1 MSKFSRRLQSLA
13 DKATQFKQVI
23 ESVPPKVSDIRDAL
37 LTTTGQLQQMRADVQ
52 SAVAGLQADT
62 EEKLLQTLREID
74 AGAETFRE
82 AGFELTGVDME
93 LGLNRR
99 LIAHL
104 GWVEDV
110 PESTLRSVL
119 SSCQSQRTLHAMLS
133 AVVQAGKL
141 ADQVKL
147 TNLGCEE
154 LVVHVGPAPTV
165 RICWRSAGEEEEAA
179 SSPVTTHAASPPA
192 TPAAAT
198 SAFTSSSYFE
208 PRRAAEPAAK
218 PAPAHVPAA
227 EHAPALPTAPTPAA
241 NPVPSTG
248 GDWRRSALDRFK
260 RMPDLSGT
268 KH

>member
-74 AGAETFRE
+74 AGGETFRE

-119 SSCQSQRTLHAMLS
+119 SACQSQRTLHAMLS
-133 AVVQAGKL
+133 AVIQAGKL

-165 RICWRSAGEEEEAA
+165 RICWRTAEEEE
-179 SSPVTTHAASPPA
+179 PVTTPVSMASTPLAAA
-192 TPAAAT
+192 PAAAT

-208 PRRAAEPAAK
+208 PRRAPEPTAKPTSTATPEHVAAPTAVTA
-218 PAPAHVPAA
+218 PAPAVSP
-227 EHAPALPTAPTPAA
+227 APA
-241 NPVPSTG
+241 TG
-248 GDWRRSALDRFK
+248 GDWRRGALDRFK